1 MFTAPYNFDI
11 DKANEDKQLQLNVLL
26 KVLQCD

>member
-11 DKANEDKQLQLNVLL
+11 DKANEDKQLQL
-26 KVLQCD
+26 KVVQCD